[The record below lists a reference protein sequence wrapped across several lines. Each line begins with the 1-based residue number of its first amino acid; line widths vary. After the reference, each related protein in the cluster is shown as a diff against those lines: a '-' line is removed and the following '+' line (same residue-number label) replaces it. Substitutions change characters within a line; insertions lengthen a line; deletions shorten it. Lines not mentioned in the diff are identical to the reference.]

1 MFIVDRN
8 ILKSSCRLASSEAV
22 AEDITKSAEYRRVVR
37 ANVVWWIV
45 GGGIA
50 AFTYN
55 QVKKVIMIQPIIALS
70 ILS

>member
-1 MFIVDRN
+1 M
-8 ILKSSCRLASSEAV
+8 KSSCRLASSEAV
-22 AEDITKSAEYRRVVR
+22 AEDVTKSAEYRRVVR
-37 ANVVWWIV
+37 ANVVWWII

-55 QVKKVIMIQPIIALS
+55 QVTKVITIQSIIALY